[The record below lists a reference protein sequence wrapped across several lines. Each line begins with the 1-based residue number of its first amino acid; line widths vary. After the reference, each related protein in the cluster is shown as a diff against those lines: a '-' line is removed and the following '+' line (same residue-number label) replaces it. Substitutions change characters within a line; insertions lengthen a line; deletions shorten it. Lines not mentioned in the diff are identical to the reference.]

1 MRRIAMFLAG
11 YFMLFSLV
19 LLSQDGGRLEYKIG
33 PRDLLE
39 IRVFGL
45 DELNQTVRVSET
57 GKITIPLLGEI
68 DVEGLVNSEL
78 ERKLEDLL
86 KKEDYLQNPQVSI
99 FIREY
104 QSQNVS
110 VLGAVGTPGQYEIH
124 GNQTLLQIIA
134 QAGSL
139 TEEAGDEIIIY
150 RNQVDGEDKSLR
162 ISIEELF
169 LNGDVSLNVRLQPDD
184 IITVPPDKEVTI
196 FVYGKV
202 NKPGALLVKR
212 SKIPT
217 LQRAIAQAGGFAEGA
232 SKGGVILT
240 RKGEGGKETRIK
252 VNVKDIIKGKKQD
265 IQLKENDVIYV
276 PESIF

>member
-39 IRVFGL
+39 IKVFGL
-45 DELNQTVRVSET
+45 NELNQTVRVSET
-57 GKITIPLLGEI
+57 GKITLPLLGEI
-68 DVEGLVNSEL
+68 DVGGLVNSEL

-86 KKEDYLQNPQVSI
+86 KKDYLQNPQVSV

-104 QSQNVS
+104 QSRNVS
-110 VLGAVGTPGQYEIH
+110 VLGAVGTPGQYELH
-124 GNQTLLQIIA
+124 GNLTLLQIIA

-139 TEEAGDEIIIY
+139 TDEAGDEIIIF
-150 RNQVDGEDKSLR
+150 RHEEDGKDTSLH
-162 ISIEELF
+162 ISIDKLF
-169 LNGDVSLNVRLQPDD
+169 SGGDVSLNVRLQPDD

-202 NKPGALLVKR
+202 KKPGALLVKR
-212 SKIPT
+212 SRIPT

-240 RKGEGGKETRIK
+240 RKSEGGKETRIK

>member
-1 MRRIAMFLAG
+1 MRRMAMFLAG

-19 LLSQDGGRLEYKIG
+19 LLSQDGGRREYKIG

-57 GKITIPLLGEI
+57 GKITLPLLGEI
-68 DVEGLVNSEL
+68 DVGGLVNSEL

-86 KKEDYLQNPQVSI
+86 KKDYLQNPQVSV

-150 RNQVDGEDKSLR
+150 RNQDGKDKVLR
-162 ISIEELF
+162 ISIDELF
-169 LNGDVSLNVRLQPDD
+169 LRGDVSLNVRLQPDD

-252 VNVKDIIKGKKQD
+252 VNVKDIIKGKRQD
-265 IQLKENDVIYV
+265 IQLKEDDVIYV

>member
-1 MRRIAMFLAG
+1 MRRMAMFLAG

-19 LLSQDGGRLEYKIG
+19 LLSQDGGRREYKIG

-57 GKITIPLLGEI
+57 GKITLPLLGEI
-68 DVEGLVNSEL
+68 DVGGLVNSEL
-78 ERKLEDLL
+78 ERKLEGLL
-86 KKEDYLQNPQVSI
+86 KKDYLQNPQVSV

-104 QSQNVS
+104 QSRNVS

-139 TEEAGDEIIIY
+139 TEEAGDEIIIF
-150 RNQVDGEDKSLR
+150 RSQEDGKDRSLR
-162 ISIEELF
+162 ISIDELF
-169 LNGDVSLNVRLQPDD
+169 LNGDVSLNVRLEPDD

-212 SKIPT
+212 SNIPT

-252 VNVKDIIKGKKQD
+252 VNVKDIIKGKRQD
-265 IQLKENDVIYV
+265 IQLKEDDVIYV